1 LDKEDQAIKLMHAQS
16 SYGMIN
22 TYGIY
27 TMTHEHPWL
36 AHYPKEIDW
45 YADIAT
51 SRLDALLD
59 RSEARFPD
67 HIAIDF
73 KGKMYSYRE
82 LAQKVRSFAQG
93 LHALGVKKGTRVG
106 LFMPNCP
113 QYVIAYYAIVKI
125 GAVVVNYNPLYARP
139 ELEHQIH
146 DSGTEL
152 MVTLNLALLY
162 DKLKDFVGEGKP
174 LRHVIVGNLASV
186 LPLTKAAMY
195 AMLKRKEQI
204 EVPHD
209 AYHTTFNDM
218 LSHSPDVVPIDVD
231 VDQDVAVLQYTG
243 GTTGTPKGVMLTH
256 ANITANCE
264 MCRRWFYRAQAGQ
277 ESVLLA
283 LPLFHVFAMTVG
295 MNFAL
300 ASGFKL
306 ILHPRFEM
314 KSLLEDIA
322 HKRPALMPGV
332 PTMFTAILHYK
343 HIERYDLSALK
354 MCISGGAG
362 LPVEVKQQF
371 EARTGCSLVEGYGL
385 SETSPVVS
393 CNPLYGTNKA
403 GSIGIPFP
411 NTRIEIVDKDDE
423 RNLLPQGEIGEI
435 CIRGAQVMKG
445 YWNQEIETANVLKE
459 GRLHTGDLGYIDEDG
474 YIFVVDRKK
483 EMILSGGYNIYPRHI
498 EEVLYTHPAVKE
510 CAVIGVDH
518 AVRGQVPKAFV
529 VLKEGQY
536 VDEKTLRAF
545 VKEQVAAYAV
555 PHEIVFIE
563 ALPKSPIGKILK
575 KELHKQS
582 ILPNGI

>member
-1 LDKEDQAIKLMHAQS
+1 
-16 SYGMIN
+16 
-22 TYGIY
+22 
-27 TMTHEHPWL
+27 MTPQHPWL

-51 SRLDALLD
+51 SRLDGLLD
-59 RSEARFPD
+59 RTEARFSE
-67 HIAIDF
+67 HVAIDF
-73 KGKMYSYRE
+73 KGKIYSYRE
-82 LAQKVRSFAQG
+82 LAHKVRCFAHG
-93 LHALGVKKGTRVG
+93 LQALGVTKGMRIG

-125 GAVVVNYNPLYARP
+125 GAVVVNYNPLYART

-146 DSGTEL
+146 DSGTEI
-152 MVTLNLALLY
+152 MVTLNLSVLY
-162 DKLKDFVGEGKP
+162 DKLKDFVGQGKP
-174 LRHVIVGNLASV
+174 LRHVVVGNLASV

-204 EVPHD
+204 DVPQD
-209 AYHTTFNDM
+209 DYHSTFNEM
-218 LSHSPDVVPIDVD
+218 LSYSPEVMPVPIDEHS
-231 VDQDVAVLQYTG
+231 DVAVLQYTG

-264 MCRRWFYRAQAGQ
+264 MCRRWFYRAQEGQ

-314 KSLLEDIA
+314 KALLEDIEQ
-322 HKRPALMPGV
+322 KRPALMPGV
-332 PTMFTAILHYK
+332 PTMFTAILNYK
-343 HIERYDLSALK
+343 QRENYDLSALK

-362 LPVEVKQQF
+362 LPLEIKQQF
-371 EARTGCSLVEGYGL
+371 ETLTGCSLVEGYGL
-385 SETSPVVS
+385 SESSPVVS

-411 NTRIEIVDKDDE
+411 NTILEIVDKDDE
-423 RNLLPQGEIGEI
+423 RTLLPQGEIGEI
-435 CIRGAQVMKG
+435 CIRGVQIMLG
-445 YWNQEIETANVLKE
+445 YWNQPKETANVLKD
-459 GRLHTGDLGYIDEDG
+459 GRLHTGDLGYMDAEG

-498 EEVLYTHPAVKE
+498 EEVLYTHPAVSE
-510 CAVIGVDH
+510 CAVIGMDH
-518 AVRGQVPKAFV
+518 PVRGQVPKAFV
-529 VLKEGQY
+529 VLKEGHPL
-536 VDEKTLRAF
+536 DEKTLRAF
-545 VKEQVAAYAV
+545 VKEHVAAYSV
-555 PHEIVFIE
+555 PHDIVFLDV
-563 ALPKSPIGKILK
+563 LPKSPIGKILK
-575 KELHKQS
+575 KELR
-582 ILPNGI
+582 IL